1 MKSMETDTVSTGQFV
16 IYFLVQVFLEAVG
29 VYLLIFVALWCFSLN
44 RIIE

>member
-29 VYLLIFVALWCFSLN
+29 AYLYESLSHCGVFL
-44 RIIE
+44 